1 MPTAFAVVMQRQ
13 SYRTETVLSNKI
25 TRKTIVPSFEDSPRK
40 PLRRRPSHLFI
51 TSTCHQPTLLV
62 DGRSGETNLWRRENH
77 RNFLTH
83 ERRDGRTN
91 ASGKECVSQCAKPPL
106 GAPRAACARA
116 SRVPSVAEQGHQRER
131 ERERER
137 EPAADAD
144 EMRGLGSSIY
154 DVRTERGVC
163 KNSLN
168 LQTN

>member
-1 MPTAFAVVMQRQ
+1 MPTAMPTAFAVVMQRQ

-25 TRKTIVPSFEDSPRK
+25 TRKTIVLSFEDSPRK

-83 ERRDGRTN
+83 GRRDGRTDGRERKRVRQSVCQT
-91 ASGKECVSQCAKPPL
+91 ATW
-106 GAPRAACARA
+106 RAAGRLCSCVAR
-116 SRVPSVAEQGHQRER
+116 SVGRRTRSPERER

-137 EPAADAD
+137 AGRR
-144 EMRGLGSSIY
+144 RG
-154 DVRTERGVC
+154 
-163 KNSLN
+163 
-168 LQTN
+168 